1 VALLLAATLL
11 VVLLRTTVLDNGP
24 AAATKPQPKQAP
36 PAHVRRTPRL
46 YTVRAGDTFA
56 TIAAA
61 TGVSVARLQQ
71 LNPKVEPT
79 SLFIGDR
86 IRLR

>member
-1 VALLLAATLL
+1 
-11 VVLLRTTVLDNGP
+11 
-24 AAATKPQPKQAP
+24 
-36 PAHVRRTPRL
+36 
-46 YTVRAGDTFA
+46 VRAGDTFA

-61 TGVSVARLQQ
+61 TGVTVARLQE
-71 LNPKVEPT
+71 LNPRVEPT